1 MRVSRS
7 IRDISYKISKVKE
20 EYVNKYNEDPTI
32 AYLAKEVGVDE
43 EDVILA
49 LDSLVQPMSMYDSI
63 YNEGGD
69 SIYVIDQLK
78 SEKNEAEEL
87 TEKLALAQAMQNLSE
102 KEKMIIKKR
111 YFDNIT
117 QTELAEEIG
126 VSQAQIS
133 RIEKV
138 ALERMKRKMNI

>member
-7 IRDISYKISKVKE
+7 IRDVSYKISKVKE
-20 EYVNKYNEDPTI
+20 EYINKNNEEPTI

-49 LDSLVQPMSMYDSI
+49 LDSLVQPMSIYDSI

-69 SIYVIDQLK
+69 SIFVIDQLK

-138 ALERMKRKMNI
+138 ALERMKRRMNN

>member
-7 IRDISYKISKVKE
+7 IRDISYKISKAKE
-20 EYVNKYNEDPTI
+20 EYINKHNEEPTI

-49 LDSLVQPMSMYDSI
+49 LDSLVQPMSIYDSI

-69 SIYVIDQLK
+69 SIFVIDQLK

-87 TEKLALAQAMQNLSE
+87 TEKLALAQAMHNLSE

-138 ALERMKRKMNI
+138 ALERMKRRMNG

>member
-20 EYVNKYNEDPTI
+20 EYVNIHNEEPTI

-43 EDVILA
+43 DDVILA
-49 LDSLVQPMSMYDSI
+49 LDSLIQPMSIYDSI

-138 ALERMKRKMNI
+138 ALERIKRKMNN

>member
-1 MRVSRS
+1 MS
-7 IRDISYKISKVKE
+7 I
-20 EYVNKYNEDPTI
+20 
-32 AYLAKEVGVDE
+32 
-43 EDVILA
+43 
-49 LDSLVQPMSMYDSI
+49 YDSI
-63 YNEGGD
+63 YNEDGD

-78 SEKNEAEEL
+78 SDKNEIEAM
-87 TEKLALAQAMQNLSE
+87 TEKLALMQAMQNLTENE
-102 KEKMIIKKR
+102 KQIIKRR

-138 ALERMKRKMNI
+138 ALERIKRKMNS